1 MDPEQPALASGH
13 QPEEWTPDRKYDRD
27 VFTTFTDPATPYD
40 PYRDLSLE
48 PNTIPLVE
56 STQTHRRSSSGIGLF
71 STGAWTRQGP
81 SSSIILPAL
90 LVFAISAGFGAALL
104 GWLVSHGT
112 QDSVGQIYHEGA
124 FLLDEGQE
132 GNEARLTGLTIASA
146 ASSAIGI
153 VAPIAMG
160 LYAFVTAR
168 AWLAARDTEL
178 PTPLQYGMLLEMLSG
193 GSITSL
199 AEAGWYMSRGRQRRP
214 RVPPL
219 FVKVFVVGIAT
230 HILAYLVSGVD
241 IWLHSVTAT
250 TAQQYPLSM
259 DSTWRF
265 SVGQNQCHPYIPPTP
280 NTVRYACLLE
290 NTRGSWGYGIDA
302 LTPGMQVM
310 ANSSQDLQTITL
322 SSYDDLAVVVDPN
335 VPQTSSDVS
344 NVSYTGAT
352 FGARASCS
360 SVNHLCTNPTPTSYN
375 ITCSDVPSG
384 FPPINLTAPDSDTA
398 NGLSPGVSKL
408 GLLSA
413 NCDGCQYINAS
424 DVSHGHDSYA
434 YGRAPPVNNYS
445 LWMQLAW
452 ELTGSESFN
461 GASTTVSDTAPESDI
476 AYTTTGPRAHI
487 LAHCSLTFYN
497 VTIRYEN
504 GNYSRVAEELSNT
517 GLSDGL
523 AGPTRMAL
531 YASRLLDDVQGVAF
545 SGAHTDRVMAY
556 LNQDLARLALGSAA
570 YLTDQ
575 KEPVL
580 DQQVLGTRALG
591 RYPFWPAVI
600 YIVLLWI
607 NAIVPLGIAGWTMM
621 TRTSRIRVPGDQ
633 PATVSAL
640 ELAKLRLTRPAALVA
655 ELVWHRS
662 EEQSNQRVL
671 SSVSTSVP
679 GMFDEME
686 DGKGVRVGLH
696 EADGQTLFGVW
707 RRSPRSGDL
716 DGKDN
721 SDSE

>member
-1 MDPEQPALASGH
+1 MDPDQPAPASGH
-13 QPEEWTPDRKYDRD
+13 PPEEWAPDRKYDRD
-27 VFTTFTDPATPYD
+27 VFTTITDPATPYN

-56 STQTHRRSSSGIGLF
+56 SAQNHR
-71 STGAWTRQGP
+71 

-112 QDSVGQIYHEGA
+112 QDSVGQIYREGA

-199 AEAGWYMSRGRQRRP
+199 AEAGWYMSRGPQRRP

-219 FVKVFVVGIAT
+219 FVKVFVVGLAT

-250 TAQQYPLSM
+250 TVQQYPLSM
-259 DSTWRF
+259 DSTWQF
-265 SVGQNQCHPYIPPTP
+265 SVAQNQCQPYIPPTP
-280 NTVRYACLLE
+280 DTVRYACLLE

-335 VPQTSSDVS
+335 VPQTSGGVS
-344 NVSYTGAT
+344 NVSYT
-352 FGARASCS
+352 
-360 SVNHLCTNPTPTSYN
+360 
-375 ITCSDVPSG
+375 
-384 FPPINLTAPDSDTA
+384 APDSDSA
-398 NGLSPGVSKL
+398 DGLSPGVSKL
-408 GLLSA
+408 GMLSA

-461 GASTTVSDTAPESDI
+461 GASTTINDTAPESDI

-487 LAHCSLTFYN
+487 LAHCSLAFYN

-575 KEPVL
+575 KEPSWTSRCSAPARSA
-580 DQQVLGTRALG
+580 GTRSG
-591 RYPFWPAVI
+591 
-600 YIVLLWI
+600 
-607 NAIVPLGIAGWTMM
+607 
-621 TRTSRIRVPGDQ
+621 
-633 PATVSAL
+633 
-640 ELAKLRLTRPAALVA
+640 LR
-655 ELVWHRS
+655 
-662 EEQSNQRVL
+662 
-671 SSVSTSVP
+671 
-679 GMFDEME
+679 
-686 DGKGVRVGLH
+686 
-696 EADGQTLFGVW
+696 
-707 RRSPRSGDL
+707 
-716 DGKDN
+716 
-721 SDSE
+721 